1 MSNKIYTKTGD
12 AGKTSLFGGTKVSKG
27 HERIEAYGTVDEL
40 NSYIGLV
47 RDLLASAAPLGAV
60 GPPDVG
66 ALLSDVQNRLFDIGS
81 TLALDPDAAKQ
92 PWVPELREDDVKT
105 LERSIDDMEAQ
116 LPPLKNFILPGGHP
130 TVSAIHIA
138 RCVCRRAERAVVRLG
153 ATEPLPYLN
162 RLSDYLFVLA
172 RFTALRLGA
181 TEIPWTPRGQQ

>member
-12 AGKTSLFGGTKVSKG
+12 TGTTSLYGGTKVSKG

-40 NSYIGLV
+40 NSHIGMV
-47 RDLLASAAPLGAV
+47 RDLLSTTASLAGQAILLGV
-60 GPPDVG
+60 
-66 ALLSDVQNRLFDIGS
+66 VQNRLFDIGS

-92 PWVPELREDDVKT
+92 PWVPELRQDDIKT
-105 LERSIDDMEAQ
+105 LEKAIDEMEEL

-138 RCVCRRAERAVVRLG
+138 RCVCRRAERAVVRQG

-172 RFTALRLGA
+172 RFTAHDLG
-181 TEIPWTPRGQQ
+181 TPEVPWTPRAQK